1 MKNTQTKIKDVML
14 KVRGK
19 IEVDV
24 NPLDVLK
31 MFFKNK
37 ITVIPVFENGKVVG
51 VVRDSDMFLAT
62 AGILM
67 E

>member
-1 MKNTQTKIKDVML
+1 ML